1 MGEKAKI
8 IPLEKGA
15 DAVQRIGQR
24 AVFQIRSRVAHG
36 HPKAARLPALLLQY
50 GLSLPQ
56 ARFQIGVCQR
66 LGRSPA
72 RLKPDLQR
80 IAQGAEQF
88 PCGVLRQGR
97 TAAAGVKPRLP
108 RQKRPE
114 FLAQR
119 GRLFRRKGALRQAAA
134 QGAGSHRASRSGT
147 HSSSGVRPARASS
160 APWALPSKHW
170 AMAAMS
176 SSSGI
181 RSCDSC
187 LKW

>member
-1 MGEKAKI
+1 M
-8 IPLEKGA
+8 
-15 DAVQRIGQR
+15 
-24 AVFQIRSRVAHG
+24 AHG

-119 GRLFRRKGALRQAAA
+119 GRLLPEKRRAPAGRRSRRRLPPRLPVRNAQFLQCQAGQSVQRAL
-134 QGAGSHRASRSGT
+134 
-147 HSSSGVRPARASS
+147 
-160 APWALPSKHW
+160 ALPSKHW